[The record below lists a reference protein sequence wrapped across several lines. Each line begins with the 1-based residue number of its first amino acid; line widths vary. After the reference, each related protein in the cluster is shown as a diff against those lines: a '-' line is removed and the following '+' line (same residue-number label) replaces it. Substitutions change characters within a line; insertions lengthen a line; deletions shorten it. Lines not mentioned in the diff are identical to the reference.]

1 MTEAIIFY
9 AFSAVILLSAF
20 LMVTSKNIFH
30 SALYLALTLFGVA
43 GIYVLLNA
51 YFIAGIQVLIYIG
64 AIVVLTIF
72 VINLTRE
79 ILGEP
84 VPLVN
89 KQILPALLTAGLA
102 GTLIILALMKTK
114 YLAVT
119 APMNQAANDT
129 ATIGKL
135 LLGDYMPAFEL
146 ASVLL
151 LAALIGAI
159 VIVAKD
165 REEAK

>member
-1 MTEAIIFY
+1 MTETVIFY

-72 VINLTRE
+72 VINLTKE
-79 ILGEP
+79 IIGEP

-89 KQILPALLTAGLA
+89 KNILPALITAGLA

-114 YLAVT
+114 CLAIA
-119 APMNQAANDT
+119 APVDHPINDT

-135 LLGDYMPAFEL
+135 LLGNYMVAFEL

-165 REEAK
+165 KEEAK